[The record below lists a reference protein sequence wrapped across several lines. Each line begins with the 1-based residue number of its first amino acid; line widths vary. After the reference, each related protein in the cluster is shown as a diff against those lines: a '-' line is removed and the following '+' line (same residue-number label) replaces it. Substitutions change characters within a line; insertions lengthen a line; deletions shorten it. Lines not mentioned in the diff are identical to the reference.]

1 MQQQQQ
7 QQRQHPLPQQ
17 QPQEEEEEEDPGMA
31 FLRRLK
37 GVYDH
42 LVVALPAVARQAD
55 GSTNERALMQ
65 LLAEQVGVGVGIGV
79 GV

>member
-1 MQQQQQ
+1 
-7 QQRQHPLPQQ
+7 
-17 QPQEEEEEEDPGMA
+17 MA

-42 LVVALPAVARQAD
+42 LAVALPAVARQAD

-65 LLAEQVGVGVGIGV
+65 LLAEQVGVGVGLGWRGLMPLLAGV
-79 GV
+79 